1 MEEPVAVDE
10 LLDPV
15 LNSDSACALIELH
28 PSTPERFVSN

>member
-1 MEEPVAVDE
+1 MAVLMEEPVAVDE
-10 LLDPV
+10 